1 MKFKL
6 YNLLLEHPCKFFSEK
21 VLHFAIFCYLCSKL
35 FEHAKANVR
44 NSNTDPT
51 PNPSPTRE
59 GRGAQP
65 SYERGER
72 GAAILQGRG
81 EGRSHPTREGRGVEP
96 SYEMGEGL
104 SHPTREGRG
113 AELSYKRGKRGG
125 AILQER
131 GEGLSYP
138 TRKGRGAEPSY
149 KGGENR
155 RESRLSPLSPPFKG
169 RGWGWGL

>member
-6 YNLLLEHPCKFFSEK
+6 YNLLLEHPCKFISEK

-44 NSNTDPT
+44 NSNTDPS
-51 PNPSPTRE
+51 PNPS
-59 GRGAQP
+59 
-65 SYERGER
+65 
-72 GAAILQGRG
+72 
-81 EGRSHPTREGRGVEP
+81 
-96 SYEMGEGL
+96 
-104 SHPTREGRG
+104 PTREGRG

-131 GEGLSYP
+131 GEGRSHPTRWERGGAILQEMREGRSYP
-138 TRKGRGAEPSY
+138 TREGRGAEPSY

>member
-6 YNLLLEHPCKFFSEK
+6 YNLLLEHRCKFISEK

-51 PNPSPTRE
+51 PNPPPTREGRGAEPSNKRRERGGAILQERGEGRSYPTRE

-65 SYERGER
+65 SYKRGER
-72 GAAILQGRG
+72 GAAILRERG

-104 SHPTREGRG
+104 S
-113 AELSYKRGKRGG
+113 
-125 AILQER
+125 
-131 GEGLSYP
+131 YP

-149 KGGENR
+149 KGGGNR

-169 RGWGWGL
+169 RGWGRGL

>member
-6 YNLLLEHPCKFFSEK
+6 YNLLLEHPCKFISEK

-59 GRGAQP
+59 GRWAEP

-72 GAAILQGRG
+72 GA
-81 EGRSHPTREGRGVEP
+81 
-96 SYEMGEGL
+96 
-104 SHPTREGRG
+104 
-113 AELSYKRGKRGG
+113 

-138 TRKGRGAEPSY
+138 TREGRGAEPSY

>member
-6 YNLLLEHPCKFFSEK
+6 YNLLLEHPCKFISEK

-72 GAAILQGRG
+72 GGAILQERR
-81 EGRSHPTREGRGVEP
+81 EGRSHPTREGRGAQP
-96 SYEMGEGL
+96 SY
-104 SHPTREGRG
+104 
-113 AELSYKRGKRGG
+113 K
-125 AILQER
+125 
-131 GEGLSYP
+131 
-138 TRKGRGAEPSY
+138 RGAEPSY

-155 RESRLSPLSPPFKG
+155 KESRLSPLSPPFKG

>member
-6 YNLLLEHPCKFFSEK
+6 YNLLLEHPCKFIYEK

-35 FEHAKANVR
+35 FEHAKANVI

-72 GAAILQGRG
+72 GAAILRERG

-96 SYEMGEGL
+96 SYKR
-104 SHPTREGRG
+104 RE
-113 AELSYKRGKRGG
+113 RGG

-138 TRKGRGAEPSY
+138 TRKGRGAQPSY